1 MRLFYQIRI
10 FRLLYWRQFSLL
22 FLMAKSVV
30 SPSIGVAAPPKF
42 RHTFWWYVSRF
53 FIFLSVVMFC
63 VIVAAVTMGK
73 GLYDQL
79 QNTPADI
86 RVLLEKNR
94 AEPSRVYA
102 ADGSLLAEFDLQERD
117 YIPISELKVKY
128 PPTFAARPGRL
139 IAATLSMEDSRFYN
153 HPGTDAKRIVG
164 AMLANYEAGK
174 VTQGG
179 STITEQLVKNVYL
192 TNKRTMARR
201 LTTTMIALQLER
213 KLSKDEILEAY
224 LNVIPYG
231 NRTEGCE
238 AGALTYFGK
247 HAKDLTIAEAA
258 LLAGLPQ
265 SPTTLNP
272 FKHYDRAKARQRLVL
287 HEMWEKKRINWGQYQ
302 EALKDEDTEKLVE
315 KQHAIYKKNLTNPK
329 KWKSPYFVKYV
340 RDYLSKNY
348 GYNLDEPG
356 LKVYTSLDPKIQKIA
371 ERELSQGVA
380 SHGSKLQGALV
391 SIDPR
396 TGQVIAMV
404 GGRDPNPGNDT
415 FNRAV
420 QAKRQPGSTMKPY
433 IYAAAMEAGMKPSTN
448 IVDSTLWVCGT
459 SECPPNKRS
468 KRRGGHEVRNYT
480 RGHVGGTTIENG
492 LAQSNNVVAT
502 KLLLKVGIQTAIQKA
517 HLMGIQSSLDP
528 YPSLALGVSG
538 LSPLE
543 HVSAFGVFATKGL
556 RAEPTPVI
564 RVENYNGDVLLEQP
578 NQIRASRVLSK
589 NAANEMYQMLRN
601 VVTNGTGRPV
611 GNALPGMEIIGKT
624 GTTSANKDVWF
635 MGASPELVTGVWMG
649 YDTPKPLGYGSAG
662 GKWCGPVFADFMRQ
676 AVPIWK
682 SRPDKSMQKLVE
694 DKRATEQ
701 QRYLAAQY
709 KQYVRVRICKESGL
723 LATKE
728 CPDTEVR
735 EFSAAGGAPKQF
747 CDIHTRQPTQPRGL
761 DDGAERG
768 RAGDLGFDPARE
780 NGGDNAPANDG
791 FPPASDASPLSSAPQ
806 NNAPPAYEGDSG
818 VVVDDGS
825 PQALDGFD
833 PNAPVRDQAR

>member
-1 MRLFYQIRI
+1 M
-10 FRLLYWRQFSLL
+10 LLSL
-22 FLMAKSVV
+22 
-30 SPSIGVAAPPKF
+30 
-42 RHTFWWYVSRF
+42 
-53 FIFLSVVMFC
+53 VMFC
-63 VIVAAVTMGK
+63 VIVAAFTLGK

-102 ADGSLLAEFDLQERD
+102 ADGSLLAEFDVQERD
-117 YIPISELKVKY
+117 YIPIDDLKVQRRRGVQFV
-128 PPTFAARPGRL
+128 TEPGRL
-139 IAATLSMEDSRFYN
+139 IDATLSMEDSRFYS

-179 STITEQLVKNVYL
+179 STITEQLVKNVYQ
-192 TNKRTMARR
+192 TNQRSMSRR
-201 LTTTMIALQLER
+201 LTSTMIALQLER

-224 LNVIPYG
+224 LNEIPYG
-231 NRTEGCE
+231 NRAYGCE
-238 AGALTYFGK
+238 AGAKTYFGK
-247 HAKDLTIAEAA
+247 HARDLTIAEAA

-265 SPTTLNP
+265 APTTLNP
-272 FKHYDRAKARQRLVL
+272 FKHYERAKARQRLVL

-302 EALKDEDTEKLVE
+302 EALKDEDTEKLVKKRAAII
-315 KQHAIYKKNLTNPK
+315 KQERANPK
-329 KWKSPYFVKYV
+329 RWKSPYFVKYV
-340 RDYLSKNY
+340 RDYLNKNY
-348 GYNLDEPG
+348 GYDLDEPG

-380 SHGSKLQGALV
+380 EHGSKLQGALV

-396 TGQVIAMV
+396 TGQIVAMV

-433 IYAAAMEAGMKPSTN
+433 IYAAAMEAGMKPSS
-448 IVDSTLWVCGT
+448 IIRDSTLWVCGN

-468 KRRGGHEVRNYT
+468 KRRGGHEIRNYT
-480 RGHVGGTTIENG
+480 RGHVGATSIENG

-502 KLLLKVGIQTAIQKA
+502 RLLLKVGIQTAIGKA

-528 YPSLALGVSG
+528 YPSLALGASGVSV
-538 LSPLE
+538 LE
-543 HVSAFGVFATKGL
+543 HVSAYGVFATKGL

-578 NQIRASRVLSK
+578 SQIRASRVLSQ
-589 NAANEMYQMLRN
+589 NAANEMYGMLRN

-624 GTTSANKDVWF
+624 GTTSDAKDVWF

-649 YDTPKPLGYGSAG
+649 YDRPQPLGGDSAG
-662 GKWCGPVFADFMRQ
+662 GRWCGPVFADFMRQ

-682 SRPDKSMQKLVE
+682 NRPDKSMQKLIE
-694 DKRATEQ
+694 DKRATER
-701 QRYLAAQY
+701 QRYIAAQY
-709 KQYVRVRICKESGL
+709 KSIVSVRICKESGL

-735 EFSAAGGAPKQF
+735 QFSVAGGAPKLF
-747 CDIHTRQPTQPRGL
+747 CDIHARQPTQPRGL
-761 DDGAERG
+761 DDGAERE

-780 NGGDNAPANDG
+780 GNGDSGNGDNAPAGDG
-791 FPPASDASPLSSAPQ
+791 FPPARDEAPLSSQPDR
-806 NNAPPAYEGDSG
+806 NEPPAYEGDSG

-825 PQALDGFD
+825 PQTLDGFD
-833 PNAPVRDQAR
+833 PNAPVRNQGR

>member
-1 MRLFYQIRI
+1 
-10 FRLLYWRQFSLL
+10 
-22 FLMAKSVV
+22 MAKPAAFN
-30 SPSIGVAAPPKF
+30 SPGVAPPPKF

-53 FIFLSVVMFC
+53 FMLLSVLMFC

-102 ADGSLLAEFDLQERD
+102 ADGSLLAEFDVQERD
-117 YIPISELKVKY
+117 YIPISELKVQRRRGVEFK
-128 PPTFAARPGRL
+128 TEPGRL
-139 IAATLSMEDSRFYN
+139 IDATLSMEDARFYS

-224 LNVIPYG
+224 LNEIPYG
-231 NRTEGCE
+231 NRAYGCE
-238 AGALTYFGK
+238 AGAKTYFGK

-265 SPTTLNP
+265 APTTLNP

-287 HEMWEKKRINWGQYQ
+287 HEMWEKKRIAWWQYQ
-302 EALKDEDTEKLVE
+302 EALKDENTEKLVE
-315 KQHAIYKKNLTNPK
+315 KQYAVYKENLANPT

-340 RDYLSKNY
+340 RDYLRKNY
-348 GYNLDEPG
+348 GYDLDEPG
-356 LKVYTSLDPKIQKIA
+356 LKVYTSLDPKLQKIA
-371 ERELSQGVA
+371 ERALSQGVA
-380 SHGSKLQGALV
+380 EHGAKLQGALV
-391 SIDPR
+391 SLDPR
-396 TGQVIAMV
+396 TGQIVAMV

-433 IYAAAMEAGMKPSTN
+433 IYAAAMEAGMKPSTEL
-448 IVDSTLWVCGT
+448 IDSSLWVCGN

-468 KRRGGHEVRNYT
+468 KRRGGHEIRNYPGPSG
-480 RGHVGGTTIENG
+480 RGHAGKISLERALG
-492 LAQSNNVVAT
+492 QSNNVIAT
-502 KLLLKVGIQTAIQKA
+502 RLLLKIGIQTAIQKA
-517 HLMGIQSSLDP
+517 HLMGVQSSLDP
-528 YPSLALGVSG
+528 YPSLALGASGVSV
-538 LSPLE
+538 LE
-543 HVSAFGVFATKGL
+543 HVSAYGVFATKGL
-556 RAEPTPVI
+556 RVEPTPVV
-564 RVENYNGDVLLEQP
+564 RVENYNNDVLLEQP
-578 NQIRASRVLSK
+578 NQIRASRVLSQ

-601 VVTNGTGRPV
+601 VVLNGTGQRV

-624 GTTSANKDVWF
+624 GTTTDAKDVWF

-649 YDTPKPLGYGSAG
+649 YDTPKPLGFGSAG
-662 GKWCGPVFADFMRQ
+662 GKWCGPVFAEFMRQ

-682 SRPDKSMQKLVE
+682 SRPDRAMQKLVE

-701 QRYLAAQY
+701 QRYIADQN
-709 KQYVRVRICKESGL
+709 KNVISVRICKESGL

-728 CPDTEVR
+728 CPDTELR
-735 EFSAAGGAPKQF
+735 QFSVAGGAPRLF
-747 CDIHTRQPTQPRGL
+747 CDIHTRQPTRPRSL

-780 NGGDNAPANDG
+780 DGGDSGGDDGRDSAPAGDG
-791 FPPASDASPLSSAPQ
+791 FPPARDAPPLSSRPDG
-806 NNAPPAYEGDSG
+806 NAPPAYEGDSG
-818 VVVDDGS
+818 IVVDDGS
-825 PQALDGFD
+825 PQSLDNFNPD
-833 PNAPVRDQAR
+833 APVRDQRR

>member
-1 MRLFYQIRI
+1 
-10 FRLLYWRQFSLL
+10 
-22 FLMAKSVV
+22 MAKPAVSQSAGVV
-30 SPSIGVAAPPKF
+30 APPRF
-42 RHTFWWYVSRF
+42 RHTFWWHVSRLL
-53 FIFLSVVMFC
+53 IFLSVILFC
-63 VIVAAVTMGK
+63 VTIAAVTMGK
-73 GLYDQL
+73 GLYDEL
-79 QNTPADI
+79 QKTAPDL

-117 YIPISELKVKY
+117 FVPISELKVQRRRGVQFK
-128 PPTFAARPGRL
+128 TEPGRL
-139 IAATLSMEDSRFYN
+139 IDATLSMEDARFYS

-164 AMLANYEAGK
+164 AMLANYEAGR

-192 TNKRTMARR
+192 SNKRTMARR

-224 LNVIPYG
+224 LNEIPYG
-231 NRTEGCE
+231 NRTAGCE
-238 AGALTYFGK
+238 AGAKTYFGK

-272 FKHYDRAKARQRLVL
+272 FKHYDRAATRQRLVL

-302 EALKDEDTEKLVE
+302 EALKDKDTEKLVK
-315 KQHAIYKKNLTNPK
+315 KQYAIYKEKLAHPT

-356 LKVYTSLDPKIQKIA
+356 LKVYTSLDPRLQKIA
-371 ERELSQGVA
+371 ERELSRGVA
-380 SHGSKLQGALV
+380 EHGSKLQGALV
-391 SIDPR
+391 SLDPR
-396 TGQVIAMV
+396 TGQIVAMV
-404 GGRDPNPGNDT
+404 GGRDPNPDNDT
-415 FNRAV
+415 FNRAT

-433 IYAAAMEAGMKPSTN
+433 IYAAAMEAGMKPSTTL
-448 IVDSTLWVCGT
+448 VDSQLWVCGNG
-459 SECPPNKRS
+459 ECPPNKRS
-468 KRRGGHEVRNYT
+468 KRRGGHEIRNYT
-480 RGHVGGTTIENG
+480 RGHIGATSLEKALG
-492 LAQSNNVVAT
+492 QSNNVIAT
-502 KLLLKVGIQTAIQKA
+502 RLLLKVGIQTAIQKA

-528 YPSLALGVSG
+528 YPSLALGASGVSV
-538 LSPLE
+538 LE
-543 HVSAFGVFATKGL
+543 HVSAYGVFATKGL

-578 NQIRASRVLSK
+578 SNIRASRVLSQ
-589 NAANEMYQMLRN
+589 NAANEMYQMMRS

-624 GTTSANKDVWF
+624 GTTSNAKDVWF

-662 GKWCGPVFADFMRQ
+662 GAWCGPVFAGFMRQ

-682 SRPDKSMQKLVE
+682 SRPDKSMQKLIE
-694 DKRATEQ
+694 NKRATEQ

-709 KQYVRVRICKESGL
+709 KQYVRVRVCRESGL

-728 CPDTEVR
+728 CPDTEIR

-747 CDIHTRQPTQPRGL
+747 CDIHTRQPTQPRRL
-761 DDGAERG
+761 DDGADRG
-768 RAGDLGFDPARE
+768 RAGDLGFDPVRDDDSGT
-780 NGGDNAPANDG
+780 NGDSAPAGDG
-791 FPPASDASPLSSAPQ
+791 FPPASDAPPLSSAPQ
-806 NNAPPAYEGDSG
+806 DDTAPTYDGDSG
-818 VVVDDGS
+818 VVLDDGA
-825 PQALDGFD
+825 PQTLDGFD
-833 PNAPVRDQAR
+833 PNAPVRNQRP

>member
-1 MRLFYQIRI
+1 
-10 FRLLYWRQFSLL
+10 
-22 FLMAKSVV
+22 MAKPVAINSN
-30 SPSIGVAAPPKF
+30 GVAAPPRF
-42 RHTFWWYVSRF
+42 RHTFWWYTSRF
-53 FIFLSVVMFC
+53 FILLSVVMFC
-63 VIVAAVTMGK
+63 VIVAAATMGK
-73 GLYDQL
+73 GLYDEL
-79 QNTPADI
+79 QNTVPDL

-94 AEPSRVYA
+94 AEPSRIYA
-102 ADGSLLAEFDLQERD
+102 ADGSLLAEFDLQERE
-117 YIPISELKVKY
+117 YIPIDDLKVERRRGVQFV
-128 PPTFAARPGRL
+128 TEPGRL
-139 IAATLSMEDSRFYN
+139 IDATLSMEDARFYS

-164 AMLANYEAGK
+164 AMLANYEAGR

-224 LNVIPYG
+224 LNEIPYG
-231 NRTEGCE
+231 NRAYGCE
-238 AGALTYFGK
+238 AGAKTYFGK

-265 SPTTLNP
+265 APTTLNP
-272 FKHYDRAKARQRLVL
+272 FKHYDRAAARQRLVL

-302 EALKDEDTEKLVE
+302 EALKDDNTEKLVQ
-315 KQHAIYKKNLTNPK
+315 KQYEIIKEERANPT

-348 GYNLDEPG
+348 GYDLDEPG
-356 LKVYTSLDPKIQKIA
+356 LKVYTSLDPKLQKIA

-380 SHGSKLQGALV
+380 SHGRKLEGALV
-391 SIDPR
+391 SLDPR
-396 TGQVIAMV
+396 TGQVVAMV
-404 GGRDPNPGNDT
+404 GGRDPNPKANGG
-415 FNRAV
+415 FNRAT

-433 IYAAAMEAGMKPSTN
+433 IYAAAMEAGMKPTSTV
-448 IVDSTLWVCGT
+448 VDSSLWVCGN
-459 SECPPNKRS
+459 SECPPGKRS
-468 KRRGGHEVRNYT
+468 KRRGGHEIRNYT
-480 RGHVGGTTIENG
+480 RGHVGATSIENG

-517 HLMGIQSSLDP
+517 HLMGIQSPLVP
-528 YPSLALGVSG
+528 VPTLALGVSEVS
-538 LSPLE
+538 LLE
-543 HVSAFGVFATKGL
+543 HVSAYGVFATKGL

-578 NQIRASRVLSK
+578 NQIRASRVLSQ
-589 NAANEMYQMLRN
+589 NAANEMYAMLRN
-601 VVTNGTGRPV
+601 VVTSGTGRPV

-624 GTTSANKDVWF
+624 GTTSSNKDVWF

-676 AVPIWK
+676 AIPIWK

-709 KQYVRVRICKESGL
+709 KQYVRVRICRESGL

-735 EFSAAGGAPKQF
+735 EFSAAGGAPRQF
-747 CDIHTRQPTQPRGL
+747 CDIHTRQPTQPRRL
-761 DDGAERG
+761 NDGAERG
-768 RAGDLGFDPARE
+768 RAGDLGFDPARD
-780 NGGDNAPANDG
+780 DNADSNNNNGDDAPAGDG
-791 FPPASDASPLSSAPQ
+791 FPPASDAPPLSSEQ
-806 NNAPPAYEGDSG
+806 PPTYEGDSG
-818 VVVDDGS
+818 VVLDDGS
-825 PQALDGFD
+825 PQTPDGFD
-833 PNAPVRDQAR
+833 EDAPVRRQGR

>member
-1 MRLFYQIRI
+1 ML
-10 FRLLYWRQFSLL
+10 
-22 FLMAKSVV
+22 
-30 SPSIGVAAPPKF
+30 
-42 RHTFWWYVSRF
+42 
-53 FIFLSVVMFC
+53 LSVVMFC
-63 VIVAAVTMGK
+63 VIIAAVTMGK

-117 YIPISELKVKY
+117 YIPIDELKVQRRRGVQFV
-128 PPTFAARPGRL
+128 TEPGRL
-139 IAATLSMEDSRFYN
+139 IDATLSMEDARFYS

-224 LNVIPYG
+224 LNEIPYG
-231 NRTEGCE
+231 NRAYGCE
-238 AGALTYFGK
+238 AGAKTYFGK
-247 HAKDLTIAEAA
+247 HAKDLTISEAA

-265 SPTTLNP
+265 APTTLNP

-302 EALKDEDTEKLVE
+302 EALKDEDTEKLVK
-315 KQHAIYKKNLTNPK
+315 KQYAIYKENLANPK
-329 KWKSPYFVKYV
+329 QWKSPYFVKYV

-348 GYNLDEPG
+348 GYDLDEPG
-356 LKVYTSLDPKIQKIA
+356 LKVYTSLDPKLQKIA

-396 TGQVIAMV
+396 TGQVVAMV
-404 GGRDPNPGNDT
+404 GGRDPNPKANGG
-415 FNRAV
+415 FNRAT

-433 IYAAAMEAGMKPSTN
+433 VYAAAMEAGMKPTSR
-448 IVDSTLWVCGT
+448 IVDSTLWICGNG
-459 SECPPNKRS
+459 ECPPGKRS
-468 KRRGGHEVRNYT
+468 ERRGGHEIKNYEG
-480 RGHVGGTTIENG
+480 RGVHDGATTLERA

-502 KLLLKVGIQTAIQKA
+502 RLLLKVGIQTAIQKA
-517 HLMGIQSSLDP
+517 HLMGIQSSMVP
-528 YPSLALGVSG
+528 VPTLALGASEVS
-538 LSPLE
+538 LLE
-543 HVSAFGVFATKGL
+543 HVSAYGVFATKGL
-556 RAEPTPVI
+556 RVEPTPVI

-578 NQIRASRVLSK
+578 SQVRASRVLSQ
-589 NAANEMYQMLRN
+589 NAANEMYDMLRN
-601 VVTNGTGRPV
+601 VVTNGTGRGV
-611 GNALPGMEIIGKT
+611 GNALPGLEIIGKT

-662 GKWCGPVFADFMRQ
+662 GKWCGPVFAGFMRQ

-701 QRYLAAQY
+701 QRYTAALY
-709 KQYVRVRICKESGL
+709 KNIVNRRICRESGL

-728 CPDTEVR
+728 CPDTELR
-735 EFSAAGGAPKQF
+735 QFSSAGGTPKLF
-747 CDIHTRQPTQPRGL
+747 CDIHTRQPTQPRRL
-761 DDGAERG
+761 DAGADRG

-780 NGGDNAPANDG
+780 DDGDNGNDNSNDNNARDNAPANDG
-791 FPPASDASPLSSAPQ
+791 FPPASDAPPLSSRPDR
-806 NNAPPAYEGDSG
+806 NAPPAYEGDSG
-818 VVVDDGS
+818 VVLDDGS
-825 PQALDGFD
+825 PQSLDGFD
-833 PNAPVRDQAR
+833 PNAPVRNQRR

>member
-1 MRLFYQIRI
+1 
-10 FRLLYWRQFSLL
+10 
-22 FLMAKSVV
+22 MANPAALNPNGVV
-30 SPSIGVAAPPKF
+30 APPKF
-42 RHTFWWYVSRF
+42 RHTFWWYLSRLLM
-53 FIFLSVVMFC
+53 FLSVILFC
-63 VIVAAVTMGK
+63 VIVVAATMAK
-73 GLYDQL
+73 GLYDEL
-79 QNTPADI
+79 QNTVPDL
-86 RVLLEKNR
+86 RLLLEKNR

-102 ADGSLLAEFDLQERD
+102 ADGSLLAEFNLQQRD
-117 YIPISELKVKY
+117 YVPLDELKVRYK
-128 PPTFAARPGRL
+128 AASEPQPGRL
-139 IAATLSMEDSRFYN
+139 IAATLSMEDSRFYS

-179 STITEQLVKNVYL
+179 STITEQLVKNVYQ
-192 TNKRTMARR
+192 TNKRSVSRR
-201 LTTTMIALQLER
+201 LTSTMIALQLER

-224 LNVIPYG
+224 LNEIPYG
-231 NRTEGCE
+231 NRAYGCE
-238 AGALTYFGK
+238 AGAQTYFGK

-265 SPTTLNP
+265 APTTLNP
-272 FKHYDRAKARQRLVL
+272 FKHYDRAAARQKLVL

-302 EALKDEDTEKLVE
+302 EALKDENTEKLVK
-315 KQHAIYKKNLTNPK
+315 KQAAIIKEQRANPEH
-329 KWKSPYFVKYV
+329 WKSPYFVSYV
-340 RDYLSKNY
+340 REYLRKNY

-371 ERELSQGVA
+371 ERELSQGVRE
-380 SHGSKLQGALV
+380 HGSKLQGALV

-396 TGQVIAMV
+396 TGQVVAMV
-404 GGRDPNPGNDT
+404 GGRDPNPDT
-415 FNRAV
+415 NGGFNRAV

-433 IYAAAMEAGMKPSTN
+433 IYAAAMEAGLKPSST
-448 IVDSTLWVCGT
+448 IIDSTLWVCGN
-459 SECPPNKRS
+459 SECPPGKRS
-468 KRRGGHEVRNYT
+468 KRRGGHEIRNYT
-480 RGHVGGTTIENG
+480 RGHVGATSIENG

-502 KLLLKVGIQTAIQKA
+502 KLLLKVGIQTAIGKA

-528 YPSLALGVSG
+528 VPSLALGVSG
-538 LSPLE
+538 VSLLE
-543 HVSAFGVFATKGL
+543 HVSAYGVFATKGL
-556 RAEPTPVI
+556 RAEPTPVV

-578 NQIRASRVLSK
+578 SSIRASRVLSQ
-589 NAANEMYQMLRN
+589 NAANEMYDMLRN

-682 SRPDKSMQKLVE
+682 NRPDKSMQKLVE

-701 QRYLAAQY
+701 QRYMAAQY
-709 KQYVRVRICKESGL
+709 KQYVRVRICKETGL

-747 CDIHTRQPTQPRGL
+747 CDVHKRQPTQPRRL
-761 DDGAERG
+761 DDGAERPS
-768 RAGDLGFDPARE
+768 AGDLGYDPARE
-780 NGGDNAPANDG
+780 DNNNPPSGDG
-791 FPPASDASPLSSAPQ
+791 FPPASDAPPMNSSPTQ
-806 NNAPPAYEGDSG
+806 QQPPDYQGDSG
-818 VVVDDGS
+818 VVLDDGS
-825 PQALDGFD
+825 PQSLDQFNE
-833 PNAPVRDQAR
+833 NAPVRNQRR